1 VKARDIIAGILA
13 EIPLAS
19 RPGRWFERV
28 TDEQRGLVDIIGRA
42 WVAGELGHSARAVA
56 PSIAKRF
63 QAAGVRVTPGT
74 VREWLSE
81 LKRS

>member
-1 VKARDIIAGILA
+1 MKPREIIAGILA
-13 EIPLAS
+13 EIPQAS
-19 RPGRWFERV
+19 RHGRWFERV
-28 TDEQRGLVDIIGRA
+28 TDEQRALLDIIRRA
-42 WVAGELGHSARAVA
+42 WMAGDLGQSARAVA

-63 QAAGVRVTPGT
+63 QAAGVRVTPAT